1 MQRRKFVVGLG
12 ALASGGA
19 AAMGTG
25 AFTSVEADRSVDV
38 NVSDDAGAYLR
49 LEGTGGPNSEYVTGD
64 GNGNQ
69 LEIDLTDS
77 NDNFP
82 NSTDPNGVNPN
93 ALTQIDDLFVIQN
106 QGTQEVD
113 VGISKTSN
121 SGNADLVTFYAND
134 SNSGLNDRYDTTND
148 NTVAL
153 GTTDTTLG
161 TGDTVYVSLEV
172 DTSGSTVSD
181 GTQIL
186 DSVTVEGDA
195 T

>member
-1 MQRRKFVVGLG
+1 
-12 ALASGGA
+12 
-19 AAMGTG
+19 MGTG
-25 AFTSVEADRSVDV
+25 AFTSVEADRRVDV

-49 LEGTGGPNSEYVTGD
+49 LQGTGGPNSPYVTQD

-77 NDNFP
+77 NDSFP

-113 VGISKTSN
+113 VGVTK
-121 SGNADLVTFYAND
+121 SGNNPNLVTFYAND

-153 GTTDTTLG
+153 GTADATLA
-161 TGDTVYVSLEV
+161 TGDIVYVSLEV
-172 DTSGSTVSD
+172 DTSGSTVSA

-186 DSVTVEGDA
+186 NEVTVEGDA